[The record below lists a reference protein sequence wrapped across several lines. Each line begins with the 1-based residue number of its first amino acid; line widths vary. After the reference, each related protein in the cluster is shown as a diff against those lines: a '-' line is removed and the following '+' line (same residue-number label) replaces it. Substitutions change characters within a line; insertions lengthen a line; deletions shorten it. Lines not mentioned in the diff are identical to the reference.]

1 VNDGVIKAMGRS
13 KKRGLYV
20 VLQDV
25 YGNRYTY
32 SGLGSLSKL
41 YPVPKAEVKAF
52 AEAKASF
59 QAVGANDP
67 KPHAPASAG
76 AQRPGGPAPKRSKA
90 SGHAGTKKH
99 AAPAKARIAAVKQ
112 RLFAHPQRPAS
123 KRHGGLDQLLASG
136 FSKGFETYDNYFS
149 RGLGLNS
156 KNAVLRR
163 LKVGSH
169 VVGSTVLGRVGGGK
183 APHVHFEIQPAG
195 KGAPT
200 IDPKPFLDG
209 WKLLESSAIY
219 RAKGRNV
226 LYGDGNFSIG
236 EIMLLPKPLLER
248 RVLSDPRIKIYA
260 GGRNDIKTGQ
270 VDRRVLV
277 VLAYLA
283 ESGLEPTVSCLKS
296 GHSEMTSSG
305 NVSEHWSG
313 NAVDIAAINGVSIN
327 GHQGPG
333 DVAEQTVKRLMV
345 LQGTLAPHQ
354 IISLLDFGRN
364 TMAMGDHADHVHV
377 GFQPLFGTNS
387 KLGHETQSVLKP
399 GQWDTLV
406 QRLGEI
412 QNPSVP
418 TSPSRYA
425 IPDPNGR
432 GK

>member
-1 VNDGVIKAMGRS
+1 V
-13 KKRGLYV
+13 
-20 VLQDV
+20 
-25 YGNRYTY
+25 
-32 SGLGSLSKL
+32 
-41 YPVPKAEVKAF
+41 
-52 AEAKASF
+52 
-59 QAVGANDP
+59 
-67 KPHAPASAG
+67 PASSG
-76 AQRPGGPAPKRSKA
+76 IHRPGVSAPAPKKRRNR
-90 SGHAGTKKH
+90 AGKR
-99 AAPAKARIAAVKQ
+99 AAAKVNPVTVFKQ
-112 RLFAHPQRPAS
+112 RLFAHPQRPQA
-123 KRHGGLDQLLASG
+123 KRHGGLDQLLAAG
-136 FSKGFETYDNYFS
+136 INKGFETYDNYFS

-169 VVGSTVLGRVGGGK
+169 VIGSTVLGHVGGGK
-183 APHVHFEIQPAG
+183 APSFHFEIQPAG
-195 KGAPT
+195 KGAPK

-226 LYGDGNFSIG
+226 LYGDGNYSIG
-236 EIMLLPKPLLER
+236 EIMLLPKPLLEK

-260 GGRNDIKTGQ
+260 GGRDDIKTGQ
-270 VDRRVLV
+270 IDRRVLV

-305 NVSEHWSG
+305 NISEHWSG
-313 NAVDIAAINGVSIN
+313 NAVDISAINGVPIV

-333 DVAEQTVKRLMV
+333 DVAEQTVKRLMM

-364 TMAMGDHADHVHV
+364 TFAMGDHADHVHV
-377 GFQPLFGTNS
+377 GFRPLFGQNT
-387 KLGHETQSVLKP
+387 KLGRQTQSVLKP

-406 QRLGEI
+406 QRLGQI
-412 QNPSVP
+412 QNPVVP
-418 TSPSRYA
+418 TTPSRYA
-425 IPDPNGR
+425 IPDPNSS